1 MELFFEAGRTNTIRE
16 RTTGILSDLLSEVI
30 ERVRSKAGED
40 MLTVAEG
47 LNVNR
52 HNTLL
57 HGIPLKDGVRDVC
70 AAIKEH
76 AASRKRKRTAGPS
89 DSECSNHGSEEDL
102 SSGGGVVNGHVV
114 DESSALSSDMNDQ
127 FSHVSDELN
136 APSSSN
142 SSEQVLQLV
151 EKIVSESMC
160 NQNHK
165 VLSDNNQI
173 KLQSDPPKLS
183 HKTLNPPPKNSVR
196 TSLRSAKSSVR
207 TSSRRAKLDAKKIT
221 LKPREPVA
229 PPPPAPITQ
238 PSHQKK
244 QTDSKPKKKRKS
256 TKGLHKTCDKQYIKL
271 EDVIL
276 ADVPLLLDGDSDGE
290 HQELVTL
297 IKSEFPANWSV
308 GKPRAPS
315 FRKKYFCSKCT
326 VGEEL

>member
-1 MELFFEAGRTNTIRE
+1 
-16 RTTGILSDLLSEVI
+16 
-30 ERVRSKAGED
+30 

-47 LNVNR
+47 LSVNR
-52 HNTLL
+52 HNNLL
-57 HGIPLKDGVRDVC
+57 HGIPLKEGVRDVC

-102 SSGGGVVNGHVV
+102 SSGIVNGHSSVV

-127 FSHVSDELN
+127 FSHTSDQLN

-160 NQNHK
+160 NQNHR

-173 KLQSDPPKLS
+173 KPQSDPPILS
-183 HKTLNPPPKNSVR
+183 DNTFKPPPKTSVR

-207 TSSRRAKLDAKKIT
+207 TSSRRAKLDAKKIA
-221 LKPREPVA
+221 LKPPEPVV
-229 PPPPAPITQ
+229 PSPPAPITQ
-238 PSHQKK
+238 PPHQKK

-256 TKGLHKTCDKQYIKL
+256 TKGLHKNCDKQYIKL

-276 ADVPLLLDGDSDGE
+276 ADVPLLLDGENE
-290 HQELVTL
+290 HQQLVTL

-315 FRKKYFCSKCT
+315 FRKRYFCGKCT
-326 VGEEL
+326 VGEEI